1 MQRFTNDG
9 RSAHR
14 NAEEEAPLG
23 LSFEGGVAGARRLSR
38 RQAIGLLGGSLA
50 GASLLSYGLADPAKS
65 QNLPF
70 ENHQYITLKCQA
82 VGEGPR
88 FLDGRTHNGSVGL
101 APHTNP
107 PFTGTKWE
115 VIFVPGKTHQINL
128 YCRGT
133 TPGNRWLD
141 GVTQEGR
148 VALAPTRAGAFTGT
162 YWEGVLVSG
171 TTDQI
176 ALKCLGTG
184 LEGNRWLI
192 GHGDGTVGLA
202 PQGGQIAGT
211 RWKVSIIPK

>member
-14 NAEEEAPLG
+14 NGGEEAPLG
-23 LSFEGGVAGARRLSR
+23 LSFEGVAGHRTLSR

-115 VIFVPGKTHQINL
+115 VIFVPGKTNQINL

-162 YWEGVLVSG
+162 YWEAVLVSG

-184 LEGNRWLI
+184 AEGNRWLI
-192 GHGDGTVGLA
+192 GHGDATVGLA
-202 PQGGQIAGT
+202 PQGGQVPGT
-211 RWKVSIIPK
+211 KWKVSIVPR